1 MLFATHILPQ
11 LSELFFRVQ
20 LDPLALLQRLSETL
34 PRGLLSGGQLCFLLF
49 NVAQLTVKDV
59 IVLPLFVLQL
69 GQIGLQ
75 LDLSLLSQL
84 RLKHETALC
93 SLIEKVGTISQP
105 VIAELLGDALSV
117 WTFRPL
123 LDKVV
128 EEAEDLEVEALKAII
143 LVIVKLLR
151 DRVIVALEEV
161 LALLIR
167 CLFIFH

>member
-34 PRGLLSGGQLCFLLF
+34 PRGLLSSGQLCFLLF

-93 SLIEKVGTISQP
+93 SLIEKVGTVSQP

-117 WTFRPL
+117 WTFWPL
-123 LDKVV
+123 LDEVV

-151 DRVIVALEEV
+151 DSVVVALEEV
-161 LALLIR
+161 LALLI
-167 CLFIFH
+167 